1 MESLNKY
8 YIFLKDKNIENYEQL
23 KEYVLGDLYKLKT
36 KENDDLLLIY
46 NNEESNIS
54 EELVRFFNGVIINK
68 SNLKIVCYTM
78 DKCYEENNIN
88 TGLINIDFHL
98 TLQPVYEGALI
109 RIFYTNGKWNL
120 STKKMLDAF
129 RAKWSSE
136 KSFGDMFVEVFPQYL
151 DYLKNKD
158 YCYSFLV
165 GHQENNLIEINQNYV
180 VHLNTIDLVN
190 NIYVDEKID
199 IPELNYIHDISQF
212 EGVIEVM
219 NHEQLMNKINELK
232 QNNEINHQI
241 GYMLIN
247 KDKNVY
253 QKFIKNNYIEIRELW
268 GNTNSRLFRY
278 LHLRKNPEKL
288 KKYLEIFIH
297 EKNKL
302 LEYENYL
309 MGIAAFI
316 LNTYRNR
323 HISKIITKVPFYI
336 RDIIY
341 KIHGLYL
348 QTKNKVNFQDVNVIL
363 HDLDEKKFCYVINN
377 IEKERKELQAA
388 AAENQENDSMNEI
401 NNDSMNVCETS
412 KSII

>member
-1 MESLNKY
+1 
-8 YIFLKDKNIENYEQL
+8 
-23 KEYVLGDLYKLKT
+23 
-36 KENDDLLLIY
+36 
-46 NNEESNIS
+46 
-54 EELVRFFNGVIINK
+54 
-68 SNLKIVCYTM
+68 
-78 DKCYEENNIN
+78 
-88 TGLINIDFHL
+88 
-98 TLQPVYEGALI
+98 
-109 RIFYTNGKWNL
+109 
-120 STKKMLDAF
+120 
-129 RAKWSSE
+129 
-136 KSFGDMFVEVFPQYL
+136 
-151 DYLKNKD
+151 
-158 YCYSFLV
+158 
-165 GHQENNLIEINQNYV
+165 
-180 VHLNTIDLVN
+180 
-190 NIYVDEKID
+190 
-199 IPELNYIHDISQF
+199 
-212 EGVIEVM
+212 
-219 NHEQLMNKINELK
+219 
-232 QNNEINHQI
+232 
-241 GYMLIN
+241 MLIN

-377 IEKERKELQAA
+377 IEKERKELQTAA
-388 AAENQENDSMNEI
+388 AAENQD
-401 NNDSMNVCETS
+401 NDSMNVCETS
-412 KSII
+412 QSII